1 MVFMLWLNQ
10 VSGLFQ
16 GKFLL
21 IVNFKSLDPF
31 LFTFLR
37 NFFLCQDCWH
47 GDVPPHLAKPFYKA
61 LGQALELGLIYCYV

>member
-31 LFTFLR
+31 FIYL
-37 NFFLCQDCWH
+37 
-47 GDVPPHLAKPFYKA
+47 PS
-61 LGQALELGLIYCYV
+61 ELLPVSGPLTR